1 MKKKESLKCGKCGA
15 EFKSSEEAR
24 ECEKKSPFFLGQLV
38 LLKGQGY
45 KGIVFEI
52 IGIQIIL
59 SRFFEY
65 EIAIMPKHN
74 PGLSP
79 DKSLTTL
86 KVSGES
92 IRPV

>member
-1 MKKKESLKCGKCGA
+1 MEEKERLKCGKCGA

-24 ECEKKSPFFLGQLV
+24 ECEKKSPFALGQLV
-38 LLKGQGY
+38 LLKGRGY
-45 KGIVFEI
+45 KGVVFEI
-52 IGIQIIL
+52 IGIQMIL
-59 SRFFEY
+59 FRFFEY

-79 DKSLTTL
+79 DKSLITL
-86 KVSGES
+86 RVSEES